1 MFPPKQMRKEI
12 FISFSLAC
20 LLLAAC
26 QKKHAAPP
34 KAASDF
40 SGPEFRGEGVYTRTC
55 SQCHYAYK
63 PYDLHGPGLAGLFN
77 KDNLPSGAPA
87 TDDVVRGLVRNGHS
101 KMQPARLSDKELDEL
116 IAYLHTL

>member
-1 MFPPKQMRKEI
+1 MRKTI
-12 FISFSLAC
+12 LISLSVAC

-26 QKKHAAPP
+26 QKKQQYPP

-40 SGPEFRGEGVYTRTC
+40 SGPEFRGEEVYTQTC

-63 PYDLHGPGLAGLFN
+63 TNDLHGPGLAGMFN

-87 TDDVVRGLVRNGHS
+87 TDDVVKGLVRNGHA
-101 KMQPARLSDKELDEL
+101 KMQPAHLRDKEMDEL